1 MPAMTTS
8 VKKLSS
14 LAPDGDIAC
23 GDVGVEQ
30 EQEGL
35 VKTRAYQLE
44 MFEKSL
50 GRNVIITVSRFCLIF
65 LRQLTSCRWKLAVG
79 RHGCKL

>member
-1 MPAMTTS
+1 MPAMATS
-8 VKKLSS
+8 VKMLSS

-23 GDVGVEQ
+23 GDVEVEL

-44 MFEKSL
+44 MFEKSV
-50 GRNVIITVSRFCLIF
+50 GRNVIITVSPFCKIF
-65 LRQLTSCRWKLAVG
+65 LHRLTGCRWKLAVG
-79 RHGCKL
+79 KHGCKL

>member
-1 MPAMTTS
+1 MPAMATS
-8 VKKLSS
+8 ARKLSS
-14 LAPDGDIAC
+14 LTPDGDISC
-23 GDVGVEQ
+23 GDVEVEV

-44 MFEKSL
+44 MFEKSV
-50 GRNVIITVSRFCLIF
+50 GRNVIITVSRFCLMF
-65 LRQLTSCRWKLAVG
+65 LQRLTSCRWKLAVG

>member
-1 MPAMTTS
+1 MPAMETS
-8 VKKLSS
+8 VKTPSYM
-14 LAPDGDIAC
+14 APDGDIAC
-23 GDVGVEQ
+23 GDVEVEL

-44 MFEKSL
+44 MFEKSVR
-50 GRNVIITVSRFCLIF
+50 RNFIVTVSLFCIILLHRLIK
-65 LRQLTSCRWKLAVG
+65 CRWKLAVG